1 MSQTGD
7 LLLGVNSIDFG
18 TANRAE
24 AGTYSVSATNVAGT
38 GTASFELIV
47 FCEFVYLIRK
57 NTDVTILFYF
67 DTVGP
72 EYTVNDTFT
81 VIEGDSFR
89 VDLGL
94 TGNPLPGAPGTFQWF
109 FNGQPLSQSGDLL
122 LGVNSIDFGT
132 ANRAEAGTYSVSA
145 TNVAGT
151 GTASFELMVFC
162 EFVEIL

>member
-1 MSQTGD
+1 MS
-7 LLLGVNSIDFG
+7 L
-18 TANRAE
+18 
-24 AGTYSVSATNVAGT
+24 
-38 GTASFELIV
+38 
-47 FCEFVYLIRK
+47 YLIRK
-57 NTDVTILFYF
+57 HSNVTILFYF
-67 DTVGP
+67 QTVGP
-72 EYTVNDTFT
+72 EYTVNDTFS

-122 LGVNSIDFGT
+122 LGVNSIDFGI

-151 GTASFELMVFC
+151 GTASFELIVFC
-162 EFVEIL
+162 EFVYLIRNEYHSIPFCFIFIQLDQSTLSMIRLLSLRETAFVLTLV